1 MEVFSITKLEIQI
14 DSGILTEAEKVLHSL
29 GMDVEMA
36 VSIYLRR
43 IALEKGLPM
52 TMTGPASKRSEPE
65 ITEDFEDSFEDDTRT
80 STRSNSRITTTMV
93 DEVWHAF
100 LRHVGGSSVE
110 IKPLSTEVSAKTGMN
125 RGSAFIYLTVLSNLV
140 NGKPNTR
147 VLKYKDLEYLM
158 ARIQSEMGESK
169 YQKALK
175 SLMASVPYWREKI
188 PGAFADKVEAYC
200 RKHS

>member
-1 MEVFSITKLEIQI
+1 MAKIEIQI
-14 DSGILTEAEKVLHSL
+14 DDGIITEAKKVLHSL

-36 VSIYLRR
+36 VNIYLRR

-52 TMTGPASKRSEPE
+52 TMTGSASKRIEQDT
-65 ITEDFEDSFEDDTRT
+65 TEDFEESFDDDARA
-80 STRSNSRITTTMV
+80 STRSNNRITTAMV
-93 DEVWHAF
+93 DEVWQAF
-100 LRHVGGSSVE
+100 LRHLGGSGE
-110 IKPLSTEVSAKTGMN
+110 INPLSTEVSTKTGMN
-125 RGSAFIYLTVLSNLV
+125 RGSAFIYLTFLANLV
-140 NGKPNTR
+140 NGDPNTR

-158 ARIQSEMGESK
+158 GKIRAELGESK

-200 RKHS
+200 KKHS

>member
-1 MEVFSITKLEIQI
+1 MEVFSMAKLEIKI
-14 DSGILTEAEKVLHSL
+14 DDGILAEAEKILHSL

-52 TMTGPASKRSEPE
+52 TMTGLVSKQPEPE
-65 ITEDFEDSFEDDTRT
+65 ITEDFEDSFEDDSKAFTL
-80 STRSNSRITTTMV
+80 SNSRITTAMV

-100 LRHVGGSSVE
+100 LRHIGGSDG
-110 IKPLSTEVSAKTGMN
+110 INPLSTEVSLKTGMN
-125 RGSAFIYLTVLSNLV
+125 RGSAFIYLTVLSKLV
-140 NGKPNTR
+140 NGDPNTR

-158 ARIQSEMGESK
+158 GKIQTELGESK

-188 PGAFADKVEAYC
+188 PGSFADKVEAYC
-200 RKHS
+200 KKHS

>member
-1 MEVFSITKLEIQI
+1 MAKIEIQI
-14 DSGILTEAEKVLHSL
+14 EDGILTEAAKVLYSL

-52 TMTGPASKRSEPE
+52 NMTGPMPKRIKPE
-65 ITEDFEDSFEDDTRT
+65 ITENFEDTFEDDSIA
-80 STRSNSRITTTMV
+80 STRSNSRITMAMV

-100 LRHVGGSSVE
+100 LRHLGGSGE
-110 IKPLSTEVSAKTGMN
+110 INPLSTEVSTKTGMN

-140 NGKPNTR
+140 NGDPNTR
-147 VLKYKDLEYLM
+147 VLKYNDLEYLM
-158 ARIQSEMGESK
+158 GKILTELGENK

-200 RKHS
+200 KKNLKSNK

>member
-1 MEVFSITKLEIQI
+1 MAKIEIQI
-14 DSGILTEAEKVLHSL
+14 DDGILTEAERVLHSL

-52 TMTGPASKRSEPE
+52 TMTGHVSKQSELE
-65 ITEDFEDSFEDDTRT
+65 MTEDFEDSFEDDSKA
-80 STRSNSRITTTMV
+80 STRSNSKITTVMV

-100 LRHVGGSSVE
+100 LRHIEGSGE
-110 IKPLSTEVSAKTGMN
+110 INPLSTEVSLNTGMN

-140 NGKPNTR
+140 NGDPNTR

-158 ARIQSEMGESK
+158 AKIQSELGESK

-188 PGAFADKVEAYC
+188 PGAFADKVEAFC
-200 RKHS
+200 KKHS

>member
-1 MEVFSITKLEIQI
+1 MAKIEIQI
-14 DSGILTEAEKVLHSL
+14 DDGILTEAEKILHSL

-52 TMTGPASKRSEPE
+52 NMTGPASKRLEPE
-65 ITEDFEDSFEDDTRT
+65 RTEDFEDSFEDDLKA
-80 STRSNSRITTTMV
+80 STRSNSRITSAMV

-100 LRHVGGSSVE
+100 LRHVGGSGE
-110 IKPLSTEVSAKTGMN
+110 INPLSTEVSTKTGMN
-125 RGSAFIYLTVLSNLV
+125 RGSAFIYLTVLSKLV
-140 NGKPNTR
+140 NGDPNTR

-158 ARIQSEMGESK
+158 GKIQTELGESK

-200 RKHS
+200 KKHN

>member
-1 MEVFSITKLEIQI
+1 MAKIEIQI
-14 DSGILTEAEKVLHSL
+14 EDGILTVAEKVLHSL

-52 TMTGPASKRSEPE
+52 NMTGPASKRSEPE
-65 ITEDFEDSFEDDTRT
+65 ITENFEDSFEDDSKA
-80 STRSNSRITTTMV
+80 STRSNSRITTAMV
-93 DEVWHAF
+93 DEVWYAF
-100 LRHVGGSSVE
+100 LRHVGGSGE
-110 IKPLSTEVSAKTGMN
+110 INPLSTEVSTKTGMN

-140 NGKPNTR
+140 NGDPNTR
-147 VLKYKDLEYLM
+147 VLKYRDLEYLM
-158 ARIQSEMGESK
+158 GKIKTELGESK

-200 RKHS
+200 KKNL

>member
-1 MEVFSITKLEIQI
+1 MAKIEIQI
-14 DSGILTEAEKVLHSL
+14 DDGILTEAKKVLHSL

-52 TMTGPASKRSEPE
+52 TMTGSVSKRIEQD
-65 ITEDFEDSFEDDTRT
+65 TTGDFEEYFDDNTRVSTRT
-80 STRSNSRITTTMV
+80 NRRITTAMV
-93 DEVWHAF
+93 DEVWRVF
-100 LRHVGGSSVE
+100 LRYCRGSGE
-110 IKPLSTEVSAKTGMN
+110 INQLSIEVSTKTGMN
-125 RGSAFIYLTVLSNLV
+125 RGSAFIYLTVLANLV
-140 NGKPNTR
+140 NGDPNTR

-158 ARIQSEMGESK
+158 GKIQAELGESK
-169 YQKALK
+169 YHKALK

>member
-1 MEVFSITKLEIQI
+1 MAKIEIQI
-14 DSGILTEAEKVLHSL
+14 DDGILTEAEKVLQQL
-29 GMDVEMA
+29 GMDIEMA

-52 TMTGPASKRSEPE
+52 TMTGLVSKRSEPE
-65 ITEDFEDSFEDDTRT
+65 ITENFDDSFEDD
-80 STRSNSRITTTMV
+80 SKAFILSNIRITTAMV

-100 LRHVGGSSVE
+100 LRHVEGSGG
-110 IKPLSTEVSAKTGMN
+110 INPLSKEVSLKTGMN
-125 RGSAFIYLTVLSNLV
+125 RGSAFIYLTILSNLV
-140 NGKPNTR
+140 NGDPNTR
-147 VLKYKDLEYLM
+147 VLKYKDLEYM
-158 ARIQSEMGESK
+158 MGKIQAELGESK

-200 RKHS
+200 KKHS